1 MFCQRFTFY
10 LPNFPHFCVFP
21 VTILKFIHIFLFYK
35 GKRPS
40 CDESGESGTQEKCIV
55 LWKRPRAVVWVL
67 VGRTGQV
74 QARDADFSSVQRNR
88 LSIGAAQPDPTDRA
102 GFPFFPL
109 LDRHADAEQEI
120 SQVTRWSLAVGS
132 CRNLTAFPIFLPRSS
147 SPPFRSPGAFA
158 VRPHGGRV
166 RRWSPERGPGLPGN
180 SDVTTP
186 PPRIGCR
193 SLWGRRRGGRIRG
206 RRPER
211 APALPGNSDV
221 TAPPPRSGC
230 RSLWG
235 RRRGGGMAGESR
247 AGSCAG
253 CPRSPRR
260 GPAWTRA
267 PTGQHPPTQG
277 PLVSTGLTA
286 RRWEKALLYVWNWAL
301 SFCRSRLP
309 DN

>member
-1 MFCQRFTFY
+1 M
-10 LPNFPHFCVFP
+10 
-21 VTILKFIHIFLFYK
+21 
-35 GKRPS
+35 
-40 CDESGESGTQEKCIV
+40 
-55 LWKRPRAVVWVL
+55 
-67 VGRTGQV
+67 
-74 QARDADFSSVQRNR
+74 QAREADFSSVQRNR

-109 LDRHADAEQEI
+109 LDRHADAEQEL

-132 CRNLTAFPIFLPRSS
+132 CRNVIAFPIFLPRSS

-158 VRPHGGRV
+158 VRPHGG
-166 RRWSPERGPGLPGN
+166 GFAGGGL
-180 SDVTTP
+180 SA
-186 PPRIGCR
+186 PRICPATVTSRPRRRELVAGA
-193 SLWGRRRGGRIRG
+193 SGGRRRGGGIRG

-211 APALPGNSDV
+211 VPGLPGNSDV
-221 TAPPPRSGC
+221 TAPPPRIGS

-260 GPAWTRA
+260 GPAWTPRTHRAA
-267 PTGQHPPTQG
+267 PTYPGPAGLHGTDCPTLG
-277 PLVSTGLTA
+277 KGAAVCLELGTV
-286 RRWEKALLYVWNWAL
+286 LLPVL
-301 SFCRSRLP
+301 PLP